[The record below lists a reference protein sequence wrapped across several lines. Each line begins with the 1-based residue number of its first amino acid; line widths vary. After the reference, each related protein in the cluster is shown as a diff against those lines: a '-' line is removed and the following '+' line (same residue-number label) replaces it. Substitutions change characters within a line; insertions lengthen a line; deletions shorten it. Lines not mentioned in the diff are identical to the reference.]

1 MAGGVDD
8 ELPPAAAQLTRD
20 LIELIAERP
29 GLDLR
34 TVVGALL
41 SVAYAVSL
49 QIYPND
55 DKSKAIEV
63 LDRHVDFIAGR
74 PIRGTGH

>member
-1 MAGGVDD
+1 VASGLDD
-8 ELPPAAAQLTRD
+8 ELPPAAAALTRD
-20 LIELIAERP
+20 MIDLIAERP

-49 QIYPND
+49 QLYRD
-55 DKSKAIEV
+55 DKSKAIET